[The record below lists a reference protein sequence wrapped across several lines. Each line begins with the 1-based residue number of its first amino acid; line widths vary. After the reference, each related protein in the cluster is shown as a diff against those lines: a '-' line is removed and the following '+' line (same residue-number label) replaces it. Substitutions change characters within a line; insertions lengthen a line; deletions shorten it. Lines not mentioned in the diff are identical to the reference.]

1 MPTSS
6 IDGQTIEFNL
16 DKYDAANV
24 YNIQDTNIEVN
35 VIITKKDGSLPL
47 ATAKV
52 GPINNLLHSMWQSIR
67 LTINDTPITG
77 HKFKGC
83 LKTEYLYKISY
94 DNKICL
100 GLGSLVF
107 NEFIKHPLHFSLAR
121 KLSIQKLHFKLFDLF
136 KFGESCTVVNTWMV

>member
-52 GPINNLLHSMWQSIR
+52 GPINNLLHSMWQDLQS
-67 LTINDTPITG
+67 TILQLQVIN
-77 HKFKGC
+77 
-83 LKTEYLYKISY
+83 LK
-94 DNKICL
+94 D
-100 GLGSLVF
+100 V
-107 NEFIKHPLHFSLAR
+107 
-121 KLSIQKLHFKLFDLF
+121 
-136 KFGESCTVVNTWMV
+136 